1 MTDTPSPRQAPGG
14 AGRSAPA
21 RWRLLAVVAVTAM
34 TSVYF
39 VLPLDEIGPR
49 RPVASWTLFVLA
61 LAGVGVL
68 LLVQV
73 REVVAGGT
81 RARPG
86 IVIPLLMCLS
96 VTIFAGAYY
105 ALAKQPGQFD
115 GLTTRVD
122 ALYFTV
128 TTLATVGYGDITP
141 SGQTARVVTMVQIL
155 YTFVFLTAATT
166 ALTRT
171 LRGRLGERMAQ
182 SRDVPSDGPS

>member
-1 MTDTPSPRQAPGG
+1 MTDTPNPRRAPSGP
-14 AGRSAPA
+14 GRREPA
-21 RWRLLAVVAVTAM
+21 WWRLFAVVAVTAM
-34 TSVYF
+34 TSGYF
-39 VLPLDEIGPR
+39 VLPLDEIGPH
-49 RPVASWTLFVLA
+49 RPVASWTVFALA
-61 LAGVGVL
+61 LSGVSVL
-68 LLVQV
+68 LLVQI
-73 REVVAGGT
+73 RDVVAGGT

-96 VTIFAGAYY
+96 IVIFAGAYY

-141 SGQTARVVTMVQIL
+141 SGQTSRVVTMVQIL
-155 YTFVFLTAATT
+155 YTFVFLTAATG

-171 LRGRLGERMAQ
+171 LRGRLGERLRQ
-182 SRDVPSDGPS
+182 SRDLPSDGPS